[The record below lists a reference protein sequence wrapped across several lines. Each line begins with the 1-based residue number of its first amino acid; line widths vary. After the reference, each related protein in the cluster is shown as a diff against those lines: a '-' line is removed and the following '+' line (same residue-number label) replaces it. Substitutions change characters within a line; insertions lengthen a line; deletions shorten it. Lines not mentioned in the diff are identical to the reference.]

1 MACLKPVSSWNVR
14 SKGSGVCLA
23 ADEVED
29 QTDNESQQ
37 RGKNPEQPELRQRQR
52 LPQHREDAVQPAGGE
67 QRRGQR
73 GGEVIE
79 RADKRQRGR
88 PDKDGA
94 VIGEEFPEKGERD
107 QRDGEGIGGTS
118 AQGRSSR

>member
-1 MACLKPVSSWNVR
+1 MACLKPFFSWNVR

-23 ADEVED
+23 AANEVED

-37 RGKNPEQPELRQRQR
+37 RGKNPEQPELSQRQG
-52 LPQHREDAVQPAGGE
+52 LPQHRKDAVQPAGGE

-73 GGEVIE
+73 GEKVVE
-79 RADKRQRGR
+79 RADERQRGR

-94 VIGEEFPEKGERD
+94 VLGEEFPEKGEHD
-107 QRDGEGIGGTS
+107 QREG
-118 AQGRSSR
+118 

>member
-1 MACLKPVSSWNVR
+1 MSQAVSSWNVR

-23 ADEVED
+23 ADKVED

-37 RGKNPEQPELRQRQR
+37 RGKNPEQPELRQRQG
-52 LPQHREDAVQPAGGE
+52 LPQHCEDAVQPTGGE

-73 GGEVIE
+73 GGKVVEC
-79 RADKRQRGR
+79 ADERQRGR

-94 VIGEEFPEKGERD
+94 VVGKEFPEKE
-107 QRDGEGIGGTS
+107 S
-118 AQGRSSR
+118 AISVMARG